1 LRITVFPTSAEKA
14 FFNRPAFTQP
24 TDPGMDEPSQPVS
37 GDGAAEQPFSC
48 PECDRTVGRA
58 NVLTGDF
65 SFESVT
71 PISSSPDGSPEFRET
86 GLEDGPQKAIELRCD
101 HCGAEFTLGVET
113 NE

>member
-1 LRITVFPTSAEKA
+1 M
-14 FFNRPAFTQP
+14 
-24 TDPGMDEPSQPVS
+24 TDYGMDEPNQPVS

-65 SFESVT
+65 TFEGVT
-71 PISSSPDGSPEFRET
+71 PISSSPDGTPQFQET

-101 HCGAEFTLGVET
+101 HCGTEFTLGVET

>member
-1 LRITVFPTSAEKA
+1 
-14 FFNRPAFTQP
+14 
-24 TDPGMDEPSQPVS
+24 MDEPSQPVS

-65 SFESVT
+65 YFDYVKL
-71 PISSSPDGSPEFRET
+71 ISNSLVGSPEFRNT
-86 GLEDGPQKAIELRCD
+86 GLKDGPQKAIELRCD

>member
-1 LRITVFPTSAEKA
+1 
-14 FFNRPAFTQP
+14 
-24 TDPGMDEPSQPVS
+24 MDEPSQPIS

-48 PECDRTVGRA
+48 PECDQTVGRA

-65 SFESVT
+65 TFESVT
-71 PISSSPDGSPEFRET
+71 PISSSPDGSPEFRDT

>member
-1 LRITVFPTSAEKA
+1 MPSIPRIGRLTLFKDVSS
-14 FFNRPAFTQP
+14 RPHS
-24 TDPGMDEPSQPVS
+24 GMDEPNQPVS

-65 SFESVT
+65 AFENVT

-86 GLEDGPQKAIELRCD
+86 GLDDGPQKAIELRCD
-101 HCGAEFTLGVET
+101 HCAAEFTLGVET
-113 NE
+113 DG

>member
-1 LRITVFPTSAEKA
+1 MEKWAQARVHLFHSSLVDAPFQTS
-14 FFNRPAFTQP
+14 
-24 TDPGMDEPSQPVS
+24 MDEPSQPVS

-48 PECDRTVGRA
+48 PECDQTVGRA

-65 SFESVT
+65 SFDDVT